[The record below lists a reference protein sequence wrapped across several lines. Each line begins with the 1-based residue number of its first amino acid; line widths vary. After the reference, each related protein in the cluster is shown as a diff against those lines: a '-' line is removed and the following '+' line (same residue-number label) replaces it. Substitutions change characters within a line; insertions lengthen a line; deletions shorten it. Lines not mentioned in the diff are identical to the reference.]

1 MADPGTTSRCANHPS
16 REAKH
21 HCDACGKWLCDRCV
35 QTHRGRVYCGF
46 RCRLRG
52 FAATGSTGFLSL
64 LQTEVPTTWFV
75 MCVGLAVLIA
85 GSWITALVVK
95 LSASEKTSLGVDASL
110 PYAVAEMTR
119 EGGVLEAKIQGT
131 PGASAVL
138 LADGRPIRIVRLD
151 SKGRATVSGDGIGDG
166 ARLEIAVFAEPPDA
180 IEPLPTLTPTAT
192 PSSTPSSTPTATATA
207 TASST
212 ATASP
217 SRTPTSTATRS
228 PRPTRQRETPTATRT
243 VRPSRTPIPITVRAT
258 PKPSATV
265 KPRDVRKPKTA
276 PPILHLVTDAG
287 PKIAITF
294 DGNASSNGT
303 TELLDTLQ
311 ALDLKITLFV
321 TGGFVERYPNLVRRA
336 VLAGHEVGNH
346 SYSHPHLT
354 TYADNHRHDLL
365 PDVTRARLHAQLR
378 RTEEAFQKATGRPM
392 APLWRAPFGEE
403 NPTLRGWA
411 LELGYLHVRWSS
423 LEGKSLDSL
432 DWIADEHSKLYRD
445 SQRMVDRLLSFP
457 HLQGGIVLMHLSTE
471 REEPP
476 WSGLP
481 RFVTEL
487 RRRGIEPAK
496 ISDMLR
502 ASTTWRP
509 WYERAQR
516 RHEETFGGD

>member
-1 MADPGTTSRCANHPS
+1 
-16 REAKH
+16 
-21 HCDACGKWLCDRCV
+21 
-35 QTHRGRVYCGF
+35 VYCGL
-46 RCRLRG
+46 RCRVRG
-52 FAATGSTGFLSL
+52 LATTGSSGFLSL
-64 LQTEVPTTWFV
+64 LRSEVPTTWFAIF
-75 MCVGLAVLIA
+75 VGLALVIA
-85 GSWITALVVK
+85 GSWITALAVK
-95 LSASEKTSLGVDASL
+95 LSAATKASHGVDASL

-119 EGGVLEAKIQGT
+119 EGDVLTAEIQGT
-131 PGASAVL
+131 PDATAVL
-138 LADGRPIRIVRLD
+138 LADGQPIRVVRLD
-151 SKGRATVSGDGIGDG
+151 SKGRATVAGDGIGDG
-166 ARLEIAVFAEPPDA
+166 VRLEIAVFAEPPDA
-180 IEPLPTLTPTAT
+180 IQPLPTLTPTAT
-192 PSSTPSSTPTATATA
+192 QTSTPSSTSTATATF
-207 TASST
+207 TMSPT

-217 SRTPTSTATRS
+217 TRTPSSTATRS
-228 PRPTRQRETPTATRT
+228 PQPTRHRTTATPTRT
-243 VRPSRTPIPITVRAT
+243 VRPSRAPIPTTVRAT
-258 PKPSATV
+258 PKP
-265 KPRDVRKPKTA
+265 RDILKPKRS

-287 PKIAITF
+287 SKIAITF

-303 TELLDTLQ
+303 AELLDTLQ
-311 ALDLKITLFV
+311 ELDLKITLFV
-321 TGGFVERYPNLVRRA
+321 TGGFVEKYPNLVRRA

-354 TYADNHRHDLL
+354 TYAENRRHDLL
-365 PDVTRARLHAQLR
+365 PGATRDMLQSQLR

-403 NPTLRGWA
+403 NPTLRAWA

-476 WSGLP
+476 WSELP

-496 ISDMLR
+496 VSDMLR
-502 ASTTWRP
+502 VSKTWRP
-509 WYERAQR
+509 WYERAKQ
-516 RHEETFGGD
+516 RHEETFGGN